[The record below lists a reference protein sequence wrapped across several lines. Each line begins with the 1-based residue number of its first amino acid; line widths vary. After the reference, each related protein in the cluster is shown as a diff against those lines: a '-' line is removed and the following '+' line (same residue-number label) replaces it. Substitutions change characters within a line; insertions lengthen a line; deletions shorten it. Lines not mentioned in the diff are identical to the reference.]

1 LPTAAGRGERPRRI
15 HPLAV
20 DEIASA
26 VDWYERQR
34 SGLGVRFL
42 DVVETTLNR
51 ASRSPRIGTPVGA
64 DQQGSVS
71 LRTMSLG
78 GFPWT
83 LAYEVLGDSIVVLAV
98 FHQRRLPNYWLE
110 RSE

>member
-1 LPTAAGRGERPRRI
+1 MNVRVEF

-20 DEIASA
+20 EEIASA
-26 VDWYERQR
+26 VDWYERRR

-42 DVVETTLNR
+42 DVVETTVNR
-51 ASRSPRIGTPVGA
+51 ASRSPRIGTPVVA
-64 DQQGSVS
+64 DEQGIVS

-83 LAYEVLGDSIVVLAV
+83 LAYEVVGESIVVLAA

>member
-1 LPTAAGRGERPRRI
+1 VSVRVEF
-15 HPLAV
+15 HPVAV
-20 DEIASA
+20 DEIDGA
-26 VDWYERQR
+26 VDWYERHR

-42 DVVETTLNR
+42 DVVETTVNR
-51 ASRSPRIGTPVGA
+51 ASRLPRIGTPVVA
-64 DQQGSVS
+64 DQHGSVS
-71 LRTMSLG
+71 LRTISLG

-83 LAYEVLGDSIVVLAV
+83 LAYEVFGESIVVLAV

>member
-1 LPTAAGRGERPRRI
+1 MSVRVEF

-20 DEIASA
+20 DEIANA

-34 SGLGVRFL
+34 NGLGVRFL
-42 DVVETTLNR
+42 DVVETTVNR
-51 ASRSPRIGTPVGA
+51 ASRSPQVGTPVVA

-71 LRTMSLG
+71 VRTMSLG

-83 LAYEVLGDSIVVLAV
+83 LAYEVVGDSIVVLAV

>member
-1 LPTAAGRGERPRRI
+1 VSGRVEF

-34 SGLGVRFL
+34 SGLGERFL
-42 DVVETTLNR
+42 DVAEASMNR
-51 ASRSPRIGTPVGA
+51 AIRSPRIGTPVVA

-71 LRTMSLG
+71 IRTMSLG

-83 LAYEVLGDSIVVLAV
+83 MAYEIVGESIVVLAV
-98 FHQRRLPNYWLE
+98 FHQRRLPNYWLD

>member
-1 LPTAAGRGERPRRI
+1 VSIRVEF

-20 DEIASA
+20 DEIAGA

-34 SGLGVRFL
+34 SGLGLRFL
-42 DVVETTLNR
+42 DVVQTTVNR
-51 ASRSPRIGTPVGA
+51 ASRFPRIGTPVGA
-64 DQQGSVS
+64 DQPGSVS
-71 LRTMSLG
+71 LRAMSLG

-83 LAYEVLGDSIVVLAV
+83 LAYEVVGESIVVLAV

>member
-1 LPTAAGRGERPRRI
+1 MNVRVEF

-34 SGLGVRFL
+34 SGLGMRFL
-42 DVVETTLNR
+42 DVVETTVNR
-51 ASRSPRIGTPVGA
+51 ASGSPRIGTPVVA
-64 DQQGSVS
+64 DQQGSAS
-71 LRTMSLG
+71 LRAMSLG

-83 LAYEVLGDSIVVLAV
+83 LAYEVVGES
-98 FHQRRLPNYWLE
+98 FF
-110 RSE
+110 

>member
-1 LPTAAGRGERPRRI
+1 MNVRVEF
-15 HPLAV
+15 HPLVV

-34 SGLGVRFL
+34 SGIGVRFL
-42 DVVETTLNR
+42 DVVETTVNR

-71 LRTMSLG
+71 LRTMTVG

-83 LAYEVLGDSIVVLAV
+83 LAYEVVGDSIVVLAV
-98 FHQRRLPNYWLE
+98 LYQRRLPNYWLE

>member
-1 LPTAAGRGERPRRI
+1 VSVRVEF

-34 SGLGVRFL
+34 NGLGVRFL
-42 DVVETTLNR
+42 DVIETTVNR
-51 ASRSPRIGTPVGA
+51 ASRSPRIGSPVGD
-64 DQQGSVS
+64 DQQGSVR

-83 LAYEVLGDSIVVLAV
+83 LAYEVLGDSIVILAV

>member
-1 LPTAAGRGERPRRI
+1 MSVRVEF

-20 DEIASA
+20 EVIAGA
-26 VDWYERQR
+26 VDWYARQR
-34 SGLGVRFL
+34 SGLGARFF
-42 DVVETTLNR
+42 DVVETTVNR
-51 ASRSPRIGTPVGA
+51 ASRSPRIGTPVVA
-64 DQQGSVS
+64 DQQGNVS

-83 LAYEVLGDSIVVLAV
+83 LAYEVVDESIVVLAV